1 MVFVKMVN
9 AKAKTSR
16 YEKLE
21 TMKLFYKKCEFWAM
35 DVSCKK

>member
-21 TMKLFYKKCEFWAM
+21 TMKLFYKIVKCEF
-35 DVSCKK
+35 